1 MKLNLI
7 YKAVLLVPAFLL
19 VSCNEKD
26 QKENDVIHLEKAI
39 SAPVDVNASDCFSQI
54 RYISLETTD
63 SSLIG
68 KGPYVQIIKDRILVS
83 TNQQQCLMFDKKTGK
98 FIKQVGH
105 IGNDP
110 EGYNSVF
117 CWGDEETG
125 MIYFNG
131 WNKDLVCYD
140 QEGNFRGKIKIPFD
154 VQGVSSSSFSYQNDG
169 IFVLHKSGLF
179 GNGESNLLFFKDNM
193 PIDSCSTTASSG
205 EPFDPSDIASISVF
219 KSETGIE
226 VFGPTAYEG
235 TIVIDYKEPET
246 GSIIIT
252 ANTSLWSRGKDIYF
266 KEVYNDTIYQVKD
279 RALVPAIVLDLGKY
293 HWSFPERFM
302 KNKDNA
308 ILITQILD
316 SEDRM
321 IIRFIRELFHKPT
334 LYNAVVTKSTG
345 EVKVSL
351 YADGLKDNLT
361 NFLPMQPMSVS
372 SVGEYVGL
380 ISAGDVVEWFEENEE
395 VKDIPQQVKELK
407 RIGEEDNPI
416 VVIMK

>member
-1 MKLNLI
+1 MKQNLI

-39 SAPVDVNASDCFSQI
+39 SAPVDVNASDCFSQV

-125 MIYFNG
+125 IIYFNG

-179 GNGESNLLFFKDNM
+179 GNGESNLFFLR
-193 PIDSCSTTASSG
+193 
-205 EPFDPSDIASISVF
+205 
-219 KSETGIE
+219 
-226 VFGPTAYEG
+226 
-235 TIVIDYKEPET
+235 
-246 GSIIIT
+246 IIC
-252 ANTSLWSRGKDIYF
+252 R
-266 KEVYNDTIYQVKD
+266 
-279 RALVPAIVLDLGKY
+279 
-293 HWSFPERFM
+293 
-302 KNKDNA
+302 
-308 ILITQILD
+308 
-316 SEDRM
+316 
-321 IIRFIRELFHKPT
+321 
-334 LYNAVVTKSTG
+334 
-345 EVKVSL
+345 
-351 YADGLKDNLT
+351 
-361 NFLPMQPMSVS
+361 
-372 SVGEYVGL
+372 
-380 ISAGDVVEWFEENEE
+380 
-395 VKDIPQQVKELK
+395 
-407 RIGEEDNPI
+407 
-416 VVIMK
+416 